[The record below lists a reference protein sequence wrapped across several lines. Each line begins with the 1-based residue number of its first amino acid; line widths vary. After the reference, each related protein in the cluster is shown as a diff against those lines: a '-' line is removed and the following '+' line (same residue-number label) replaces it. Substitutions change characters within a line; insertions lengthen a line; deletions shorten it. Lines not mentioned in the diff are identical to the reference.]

1 MNRNI
6 AINDFNTAH
15 RKASLKSVFAQL
27 TGENINLLSYDEVLK
42 RLRLKGQVERGRQEI
57 PLDKII
63 GSVGRY
69 TDFTRDFLPR
79 KKSDSYR
86 WVTVKMATETMEGVP
101 PIEVYKVGEYYFVR
115 DGNHR
120 VSIARQ
126 NGQSYIE
133 AYITEVVTRVPLTGE
148 VDLDNLIIKEEYANF
163 LEITQLDK
171 YIDDLEL
178 DITVAGGYEK
188 LLDHINVHRYFM
200 GEKEQ
205 REIPYH
211 EAALDWYQNHYLPTV
226 EVITE
231 KGLLRDFPDRT
242 KTDLYLWILEHRSDL
257 EEELGWQV
265 DEITAAESLRNRFS
279 NQTKSIF
286 RRFRFWLIDQI
297 LPDSWETGPRTG
309 TWRKA
314 HLMQLKRKQQLFHN
328 LLLAIQDNLDE
339 PRSAFEQTLWIAQK
353 ENARI
358 SALHLVEREEDLE
371 SEKVQRI
378 REIFYWRLGETGVE
392 GSLAIEV
399 GEPGKRILERSF
411 YTDMVIVKMNYSP
424 GIQPFQKLRSGFRT
438 LVRKSSQPLLVVP
451 GYMRNVKRLL
461 LAYDGSPKAKEAM
474 YIAAYLAISWKVEL
488 YILTTYRDDSFK
500 EEMKKHINQA
510 RSYMRSGKVYY
521 KAHLRKGLSGQ
532 NILNFVNEKKI
543 DMVIMGSYGSAP
555 LKEVMTGSTIDYVL
569 DGIQIPVLI
578 CK

>member
-1 MNRNI
+1 MNRNA
-6 AINDFNTAH
+6 AISDFNTAH
-15 RKASLKSVFAQL
+15 RKASLKSVVAQL
-27 TGENINLLSYDEVLK
+27 TGQNINLLSYDEVLK
-42 RLRLKGQVERGRQEI
+42 RLRLKGQVERGREEI

-79 KKSDSYR
+79 KGSDSSR
-86 WVTVKMATETMEGVP
+86 WVTVKMATESLEGVP
-101 PIEVYKVGEYYFVR
+101 PIEVYKVGDYYFVR

-126 NGQSYIE
+126 NGQTHIE

-148 VDLDNLIIKEEYANF
+148 ADLDNLIIKEEYANF
-163 LEITQLDK
+163 LEKTQLDK
-171 YIDDLEL
+171 YESDLDL

-188 LLDHINVHRYFM
+188 LLDHINVNRYFM
-200 GEKEQ
+200 GEKRQEA
-205 REIPYH
+205 IPYH
-211 EAALDWYQNHYLPTV
+211 EAALDWYQNYYLPTV
-226 EVITE
+226 EIITE
-231 KGLLRDFPDRT
+231 KGLLKDFPERT
-242 KTDLYLWILEHRSDL
+242 KTDLYLWMLEHRGEL

-265 DEITAAESLRNRFS
+265 DTTTAAESLRRQFS
-279 NQTKSIF
+279 TRTKSIF
-286 RRFRFWLIDQI
+286 RRLRYWLVDQI
-297 LPDSWETGPRTG
+297 LPDNWESGPRTG

-314 HLMQLKRKQQLFHN
+314 HRMQIERKQGLFHN
-328 LLLAIQDNLDE
+328 LMLTIQDNLDP
-339 PRSAFEQTLWIAQK
+339 PRSAFEQALWIAQK
-353 ENARI
+353 ENSRI
-358 SALHLVEREEDLE
+358 SALHLVENAAELE

-411 YTDMVIVKMNYSP
+411 FTDMVIVKMNYSP
-424 GIQPFQKLRSGFRT
+424 GIQPIQKLRSGFRT

-451 GYMRNVKRLL
+451 GKMREVKRLL
-461 LAYDGSPKAKEAM
+461 LAYDGSPKSKEAM

-488 YILTTYRDDSFK
+488 YILTTYRDETFK
-500 EEMKKHINQA
+500 DEMKKYINEA
-510 RSYMRSGKVYY
+510 RSYMRFGGVFY

-532 NILNFVNEKKI
+532 NILNFVNENEI
-543 DMVIMGSYGSAP
+543 DMVIMGSYGSTP
-555 LKEVMTGSTIDYVL
+555 LKEVMSGSTIDYVL

>member
-1 MNRNI
+1 MNRNA
-6 AINDFNTAH
+6 AISDFNTAH
-15 RKASLKSVFAQL
+15 RKASLKSVVAQL
-27 TGENINLLSYDEVLK
+27 TGQDINLLSYDEVLK
-42 RLRLKGQVERGRQEI
+42 RLRLKGQVERGREEI

-79 KKSDSYR
+79 KASDSSR
-86 WVTVKMATETMEGVP
+86 WVTVKMATESMEGVP
-101 PIEVYKVGEYYFVR
+101 PIEVYRVGEYYFVR

-126 NGQSYIE
+126 NGQTHIE

-148 VDLDNLIIKEEYANF
+148 ADLDNLIIKEEYANF
-163 LEITQLDK
+163 LEKTQLDK
-171 YIDDLEL
+171 YESDLDL

-188 LLDHINVHRYFM
+188 LLDHINVNRYFM
-200 GEKEQ
+200 GEREQ
-205 REIPYH
+205 HAIPYH
-211 EAALDWYQNHYLPTV
+211 EAALDWYQNYYLPTV
-226 EVITE
+226 EIITE
-231 KGLLRDFPDRT
+231 KGLLKDFPERT
-242 KTDLYLWILEHRSDL
+242 KTDLYLWMLEHRGEL

-265 DEITAAESLRNRFS
+265 DTTTAAESLRRKFS
-279 NQTKSIF
+279 TRTKSIF
-286 RRFRFWLIDQI
+286 RRFRYWLVDQI
-297 LPDSWETGPRTG
+297 LPDNWESGPRTG

-314 HLMQLKRKQQLFHN
+314 HRMQIERKQGLFHN
-328 LLLAIQDNLDE
+328 LMLTIQDNLDP
-339 PRSAFEQTLWIAQK
+339 PRSAFEQALWIAQK
-353 ENARI
+353 ENSRI
-358 SALHLVEREEDLE
+358 SALHLVETERELE

-378 REIFYWRLGETGVE
+378 REIFYWRLGETAVD

-411 YTDMVIVKMNYSP
+411 FTDMVIVKMNYSP
-424 GIQPFQKLRSGFRT
+424 GIQPLQKLRSGFRT

-451 GYMRNVKRLL
+451 GNMRQVKRLL
-461 LAYDGSPKAKEAM
+461 LAYDGSPKSKEAM

-488 YILTTYRDDSFK
+488 YILTTYRDETFK
-500 EEMKKHINQA
+500 EEMKRHINDA
-510 RSYMRSGKVYY
+510 RSYMRFGGVFY

-532 NILNFVNEKKI
+532 NILNFVNEKEI
-543 DMVIMGSYGSAP
+543 DMVIMGSYGSTP
-555 LKEVMTGSTIDYVL
+555 LKEVMSGSTIDYVL